1 MIGPAEIEDML
12 ADYEEAM
19 NNSGVGL
26 PPGEVSWP
34 VTLPWAPPAPLSS
47 DEAAERIRIATTG
60 TFAVA
65 PPRSH

>member
-34 VTLPWAPPAPLSS
+34 VTLPGHHPLHFP
-47 DEAAERIRIATTG
+47 RMK
-60 TFAVA
+60 
-65 PPRSH
+65 PRSVSA